1 MNKLDRFMKIKF
13 EINLEIFINS
23 LSIGAVSNN
32 STPLFSNS
40 FDIDLF
46 IPNIIEKLFDIQ
58 NIVEKN
64 SVDLLTL
71 EVVATTTNTN
81 VE

>member
-1 MNKLDRFMKIKF
+1 MNKLDKFMKIKF
-13 EINLEIFINS
+13 EINLEIIINS

-32 STPLFSNS
+32 SIPLFSNS

-46 IPNIIEKLFDIQ
+46 IPNIIEKLIDIQ
-58 NIVEKN
+58 NIVENN

-71 EVVATTTNTN
+71 EVVATTTSTK